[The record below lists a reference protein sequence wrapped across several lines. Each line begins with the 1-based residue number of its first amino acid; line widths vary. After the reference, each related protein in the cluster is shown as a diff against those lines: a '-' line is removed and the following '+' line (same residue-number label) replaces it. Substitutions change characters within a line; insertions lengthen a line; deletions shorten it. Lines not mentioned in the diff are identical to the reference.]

1 MKSYI
6 NKLVDYKSIKF
17 DKNIKIKDY
26 KDSAKKKLNRLV
38 RDKKVS
44 TEETSIQKGDV
55 VYMEF
60 SFEESKRN
68 YENLPVTVGGELLD
82 AEFEQTLIGK
92 NKDEKGEG
100 ICLGE
105 KVSYTI
111 KSITRYHY
119 PEVTDADVAAFTKDL
134 EDMSEIKTVEAYI
147 EYYKTQEEEAQ
158 KMSAIYDT
166 MQTIYEGVLST
177 SDFEFDDEEL
187 SALTEHNINEFKADI
202 EEEGK
207 KFEELTEDDLAQ
219 FGMTSIEELEKK
231 SAIGAEEYIA
241 SLLWFLNI
249 KGIDPK
255 TVDLWAEDVETNFDF
270 IENYVRE
277 IIVFEE

>member
-6 NKLVDYKSIKF
+6 NKLVDYKSIEF
-17 DKNIKIKDY
+17 EKNIKIKDY
-26 KDSAKKKLNRLV
+26 TDSAKKKLNRLV

-44 TEETSIQKGDV
+44 TEEPSIQKGDV
-55 VYMEF
+55 VYMKF

-82 AEFEQTLIGK
+82 GEFEQTLIGK
-92 NKDEKGEG
+92 RKDEKGEG

-111 KSITRYHY
+111 KSIIRYHY
-119 PEVTDADVAAFTKDL
+119 PEVTDADVAEFTRDL
-134 EDMSEIKTVEAYI
+134 EDMSEIKTVKAYI
-147 EYYKTQEEEAQ
+147 DHYKAQEEESQ
-158 KMSAIYDT
+158 KMSAIYNA
-166 MQTIYEGVLST
+166 MQTIYESVLSS
-177 SDFEFDDEEL
+177 SDFEFDEEEL
-187 SALTEHNINEFKADI
+187 SALTEHNMNSFKADI
-202 EEEGK
+202 EEGK
-207 KFEELTEDDLAQ
+207 KFEELTADDLAQ
-219 FGMTSIEELEKK
+219 FGVTSIEELEKEIK
-231 SAIGAEEYIA
+231 IGAEEYVG

>member
-177 SDFEFDDEEL
+177 SDFEFDDELIYKLFLLFLEVL
-187 SALTEHNINEFKADI
+187 SSLFNSLSKLF
-202 EEEGK
+202 
-207 KFEELTEDDLAQ
+207 
-219 FGMTSIEELEKK
+219 LE
-231 SAIGAEEYIA
+231 
-241 SLLWFLNI
+241 
-249 KGIDPK
+249 
-255 TVDLWAEDVETNFDF
+255 
-270 IENYVRE
+270 
-277 IIVFEE
+277 